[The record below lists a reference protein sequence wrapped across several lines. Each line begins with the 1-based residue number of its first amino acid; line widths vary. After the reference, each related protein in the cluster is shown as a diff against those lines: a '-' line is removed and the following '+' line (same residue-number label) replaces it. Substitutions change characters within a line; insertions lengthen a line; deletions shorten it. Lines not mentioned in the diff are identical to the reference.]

1 MSPPLLQSHVR
12 QRSPDVHV
20 VPGAS
25 MMFLVAGSFLG
36 GVVTGS
42 LSFFRL
48 LYGTK
53 RRTGPVC
60 PEQRGDGET
69 DEINTTSNNSCFK
82 LEKNEMKNK
91 SLKCICYTKL

>member
-1 MSPPLLQSHVR
+1 MITILESFSMGQRSRNENACDTVSPPLLQSHVR

-60 PEQRGDGET
+60 PVQERRRRDR
-69 DEINTTSNNSCFK
+69 
-82 LEKNEMKNK
+82 
-91 SLKCICYTKL
+91 